1 MCRYIVEQLS
11 PSSISQIFH
20 LSTETLSWLSDW
32 THTYTPTHL
41 EWKWYRIEIC
51 VCSKLPE
58 SCLTLCNPMA
68 DSPPGFSVHWILP
81 ERILECVAM
90 PSSRGSSQPR
100 DWTSVSW
107 TAGRFFTAEPPGKLS
122 WVTTDTSSKCKAQNK
137 RNNFLKDASA
147 KVETLF
153 GKFLYCLKWI
163 SN

>member
-100 DWTSVSW
+100 DRAHVSCIAGKFFSV
-107 TAGRFFTAEPPGKLS
+107 
-122 WVTTDTSSKCKAQNK
+122 WVTRSLGTHKSLVKLI
-137 RNNFLKDASA
+137 RLKLGRQR
-147 KVETLF
+147 KNLRKT
-153 GKFLYCLKWI
+153 
-163 SN
+163 